1 MPRSPRSGRRFHW
14 LPRGVPR
21 GGPAASGPVRRPRE
35 RERRHRMLGPDGQ
48 GPGPG
53 LARRVP
59 PGRAAIATPA
69 AAKGVGARTASS
81 LGLAGAAP
89 EPSVWGAAPC
99 QPCRVNNT
107 WSERLQSLRLRDCAT
122 LFQQVLDATEAVSGT
137 PSSAPGARTPSLR
150 KTVLGSAR
158 PMLLNQVARF
168 AECASYRLCA
178 G

>member
-1 MPRSPRSGRRFHW
+1 
-14 LPRGVPR
+14 
-21 GGPAASGPVRRPRE
+21 
-35 RERRHRMLGPDGQ
+35 MLGPDGQ

-122 LFQQVLDATEAVSGT
+122 LFQQVLDATRSAGVAISLSVQAAADAATGVGRTFLTNTGPVIDDRARASRSRITAT
-137 PSSAPGARTPSLR
+137 PVHRC
-150 KTVLGSAR
+150 
-158 PMLLNQVARF
+158 RF
-168 AECASYRLCA
+168 
-178 G
+178 